1 MSLLLIIFAQVVLD
15 VKSGGRTL
23 IIRQTGLEGAE
34 TVLVGHSVLRD
45 LTLLLLTPIF
55 SYLPCTQIVTVT
67 LESKFRYT

>member
-45 LTLLLLTPIF
+45 LTLLTPIF